1 MRLTVLLCAAS
12 ILSMLFYG
20 AARAAE
26 IGRQADATLPVMT
39 PLVADVL
46 APPRA
51 VPMSDGRNHL
61 VYELRLLNVLDGRFD
76 VNRIIVL
83 DGGTGRQ
90 LLALDRDAI
99 GRRLSLGGRRG
110 SETASLGA
118 SQFGIVFLHVALD
131 AGARVPTTLAH
142 EIDGFAEPLKSDLS
156 MRVADTPVIDKP
168 LPVLG
173 SPLRGSGYVAGDG
186 CCDSIRHVRALLPLN
201 GAFRLA
207 QRFAIDWE
215 KIDGESRIVRGD
227 LKDVKS
233 YRIYGEPVLAVAD
246 GAVVGGRNDLPD
258 QAPGAL
264 PANLPIGEAD
274 GNFVV
279 LDIGGG
285 AFVLYAHLRPGSV
298 RVRVGD
304 RIGRGAVIGEV
315 GNSGNSQA
323 PHLHL
328 HVMDRSDGLLAD
340 GLPYVFEAFA
350 IPAAAE
356 AGTADFDRAEATG
369 SPLTLTR
376 RSPPLAVRKALP
388 LDLSIVDWEPPASE
402 RGTP

>member
-1 MRLTVLLCAAS
+1 MRILAVAQFTALLTLLIQGVVS
-12 ILSMLFYG
+12 
-20 AARAAE
+20 AAE
-26 IGRQADATLPVMT
+26 IGRHGVATAPVMT

-46 APPRA
+46 ASPRA
-51 VPMSDGRNHL
+51 VPMSDGRIHL
-61 VYELRLLNVLDGRFD
+61 VYELRLSNVLDGRFD
-76 VNRIIVL
+76 LNRIVVL
-83 DGGTGRQ
+83 DGHTGRQ
-90 LLALDRDAI
+90 LLVLDRNAI

-110 SETASLGA
+110 SETASLGPF
-118 SQFGIVFLHVALD
+118 QFGIVFLHVGLD
-131 AGARVPTTLAH
+131 AGARIPEALAH

-156 MRVADTPVIDKP
+156 IRVADTPVIDTA

-173 SPLRGSGYVAGDG
+173 APLRGSGYVAGDG

-215 KIDGESRIVRGD
+215 KIDDENRIVQGD

-246 GAVVGGRNDLPD
+246 GTVVGTRNDLPD

-264 PANLPIGEAD
+264 PANLPIGEAN

-298 RVRVGD
+298 GVRAGDRVG
-304 RIGRGAVIGEV
+304 RGTVIGEV
-315 GNSGNSQA
+315 GNTGNSQA

-328 HVMDRSDGLLAD
+328 HVMDRPDGLLAD
-340 GLPYVFEAFA
+340 GLPYVFDAFT

-369 SPLTLTR
+369 SPLTLAR
-376 RSPPLAVRKALP
+376 KSPALAVRKALP
-388 LDLSIVDWEPPASE
+388 LDLSIVDWEPQASE
-402 RGTP
+402 GGTR